1 MGNKVFISPSKY
13 VQGVDVVDEVGAYVK
28 KMGSKAIVIA
38 DEFVWN
44 LAGNRVVDSL
54 KQQSIDAVN
63 ITFNGEASTGEI
75 NRIIE
80 EAKSAGAEMIVAV
93 GGGKTLDT
101 AKGVRDQIPDAYC
114 VIVPTTA
121 STDAPTSALSV
132 IYSDEGVFESY
143 RFYSKN
149 PDLIVMDSKIIAG
162 APPRFLASGI
172 ADAMAT
178 WVEARMAIQANANA
192 MSGGLSTI
200 AGAAIAEKCEETL
213 FQYGLL
219 AYESNKRQ
227 IVTHALE
234 QIVEANT
241 LLSGLGFESGGL
253 ALAHAIHNGFTV
265 LDGDVHHMTHGE
277 KVAFGTLSQ
286 LTLENRS
293 KEEFEKYVDLYYR
306 LELPITLE
314 DLHLGDAS
322 EEELMK
328 VAEAALTEG
337 ESSHNMPFALTP
349 YDVVSAMQA
358 ADQYSKAY
366 KKEHGLK

>member
-1 MGNKVFISPSKY
+1 MGNKVFISPNQY
-13 VQGVDVVDEVGAYVK
+13 VQGVDVVDEAGTYAK
-28 KMGSKAIVIA
+28 DMGSKALVIA
-38 DEFVWN
+38 DEFVWD

-54 KQQSIDAVN
+54 KQEN
-63 ITFNGEASTGEI
+63 IESVGTTFNGEASTGEI

-80 EAKSAGAEMIVAV
+80 EAKSEGADMIVGV

-101 AKGVRDQIPDAYC
+101 AKGVRDQVPGACC
-114 VIVPTTA
+114 VIIPTTA

-132 IYSDEGVFESY
+132 IYSDEGVFETY

-149 PDLIVMDSKIIAG
+149 PDLIIMDSKIIAG

-192 MSGGLSTI
+192 MAGGLSTI
-200 AGAAIAEKCEETL
+200 AAAAIAEKCEETL

-227 IVTHALE
+227 VVTHALE

-241 LLSGLGFESGGL
+241 LLSGLGFESSGL

-265 LDGDVHHMTHGE
+265 LHGDIHHMTHGE

-293 KEEFEKYVDLYYR
+293 KEEFEKYVDMYSR
-306 LELPITLE
+306 LELPVTLE
-314 DLHLGDAS
+314 DLHLEQAS
-322 EEELMK
+322 EDDLMK
-328 VAEAALTEG
+328 VAKAALTEG
-337 ESSHNMPFALTP
+337 ESSHNMPMTLTA
-349 YDVVSAMQA
+349 YDVVSAMKA
-358 ADQYSKAY
+358 ADQYAKAY
-366 KKEHGLK
+366 KKENGLA